1 MAIRPSVPE
10 VITVNSEVLQTQIRD
25 LLPSQNGFGSELQ
38 ATNVITPII
47 DLTAAAEGSG
57 LPVSLQQAISFDSQT
72 TVTANNNTQTIQN
85 SPGFYRL
92 DCSFSLGSNSGGD
105 ESASVQITDGLTTKD
120 ILDLHI
126 RDNVS
131 NPAQSY
137 GILNVSQTGQLSPG
151 AMGGRLPQ
159 TQQAGFGL
167 VGPLSQLL
175 GQGARTLSRP
185 GVGGALTGFGTGMA
199 AEFFTDMFGNTKKLV
214 ITRKLQRDTKKLFMM
229 TGGNLRV
236 VSEQSNF
243 FLGKNLSEEQILM
256 ILFKTF
262 KNQGPY
268 VTKAAVRK
276 TRQTIRK
283 LDTLE
288 QLKAQMCPPRR
299 APARRRTMGSTT
311 KVLQVK

>member
-1 MAIRPSVPE
+1 MALLGSFGKALGLGTAGE
-10 VITVNSEVLQTQIRD
+10 VAGDVA
-25 LLPSQNGFGSELQ
+25 GFLGFSPR
-38 ATNVITPII
+38 AT
-47 DLTAAAEGSG
+47 
-57 LPVSLQQAISFDSQT
+57 QAISSGARAASEAISSIGEDRPDVATSPQQAGVDSAAT
-72 TVTANNNTQTIQN
+72 
-85 SPGFYRL
+85 
-92 DCSFSLGSNSGGD
+92 
-105 ESASVQITDGLTTKD
+105 
-120 ILDLHI
+120 
-126 RDNVS
+126 
-131 NPAQSY
+131 
-137 GILNVSQTGQLSPG
+137 ILNVSQTGQLSPG

-167 VGPLSQLL
+167 VSPLSQLL
-175 GQGARTLSRP
+175 TQGARQLSRP
-185 GVGGALTGFGTGMA
+185 GVGGALTGLGAGA
-199 AEFFTDMFGNTKKLV
+199 IADFFIDDMGRTRKLV

-229 TGGNLRV
+229 TGGNLRI

-283 LDTLE
+283 METLCD
-288 QLKAQMCPPRR
+288 LKDRLAPPKR
-299 APARRRTMGSTT
+299 AAPRRRTTGSTT